1 MLNTWTDEKIA
12 ELAEG
17 LRKFAGQTN
26 MTMLDVPSLIEE
38 LSQAPSNLRM
48 TVVPAPNSSLPFA
61 SAEAEPETRQ
71 IRVRYDTLAAL
82 NQNSPESRA
91 IIVEEI
97 GHVLMRHQGV
107 RNHFVGVD
115 FRARASR
122 LVEKEEEDA
131 KKFTWYCLAPFD
143 VAIFSKSA
151 VELEHKFGLTKNN
164 ALEYFEHI
172 QEHQRR
178 LSKTPRSLPP
188 NAVDYLSEAAKRGYS
203 VKSLPISEP
212 NKIDTPIASRSRA
225 KEPASRPLRDSE
237 QEIAFLM
244 KYENTPCP
252 TCGHKTLRRNANCCQ
267 CQECG
272 SSTSC

>member
-26 MTMLDVPSLIEE
+26 VTMVDVPSLIEK
-38 LSQAPSNLRM
+38 LSQAPPNLRM
-48 TVVPAPNSSLPFA
+48 SIVPAPDSSLPFA
-61 SAEAEPETRQ
+61 SAEAEPETRH
-71 IRVRYDTLAAL
+71 IRVRYETLAAL

-115 FRARASR
+115 FRARANR

-151 VELEHKFGLTKNN
+151 VELELKFGLTKSN

-188 NAVDYLSEAAKRGYS
+188 NAVDYLTEAVKRGYT
-203 VKSLPISEP
+203 VKSIPTSQPE
-212 NKIDTPIASRSRA
+212 KAETPMVSRSGA
-225 KEPASRPLRDSE
+225 KELSSRPLRDPD

-252 TCGHKTLRRNANCCQ
+252 TCGHRKLRRNANCCQ